1 MADSQQKAHLEGL
14 MDLKKLCTIK
24 FRSVEGGVTIIRG
37 HIIKIDTV
45 SGRDV
50 IETDAGM
57 VIGVDQLIAINDK
70 SFENYC

>member
-1 MADSQQKAHLEGL
+1 MADSQQKAYLEGL

-24 FRSVEGGVTIIRG
+24 FRSVEGGVIIIRG